1 MKQQRKK
8 PAQTLA
14 QNNINY
20 ASVRQSA
27 SANKC
32 DYYYLRDLRAP
43 PPPQSTTTTNAKS
56 LIFHF
61 GGARDMK
68 NGLFTCG
75 DAAVLLS
82 PVCSDA
88 FAISTGSCYL
98 AVCRF

>member
-43 PPPQSTTTTNAKS
+43 PPLNQPPQQTQRVSFFILA
-56 LIFHF
+56 
-61 GGARDMK
+61 GR
-68 NGLFTCG
+68 
-75 DAAVLLS
+75 
-82 PVCSDA
+82 
-88 FAISTGSCYL
+88 AI
-98 AVCRF
+98 